1 MRQSRNIWNYEVGQ
15 ADKIARGL
23 LKTENADLNWKTML
37 APSQMAGYIRFGRS
51 LHQIRE
57 NLLFTKKLAFHAAK
71 EVYRGNDR
79 AHELGLIVIKTRKIL
94 DQRKK
99 GLYTE
104 KVRRRQMD
112 EIEWL
117 IDHYLRL
124 LNSNGVTCE
133 ERIKDA
139 YSTKRKFLSFLNR
152 LHKLEQDVI
161 RGIVEAVRKGSGKDR
176 LKMYEKV
183 RIVSEKVRTMEAE
196 RIFK

>member
-1 MRQSRNIWNYEVGQ
+1 MRQSRNIWNYEVAQ

-79 AHELGLIVIKTRKIL
+79 AHELGLIVIKTRKIS

-117 IDHYLRL
+117 IEHYLRL

-139 YSTKRKFLSFLNR
+139 YSTKRKFLAFLNR

-161 RGIVEAVRKGSGKDR
+161 QGIIEAVRKGTGKDR

-183 RIVSEKVRTMEAE
+183 RIVSEKVRAVEAD

>member
-1 MRQSRNIWNYEVGQ
+1 MRQSRTIWNYEVDQ

-23 LKTENADLNWKTML
+23 MKAEDTDLRWKTML
-37 APSQMAGYIRFGRS
+37 VPSLMAGYIRSERS
-51 LHQIRE
+51 LHQKKE
-57 NLLFTKKLAFHAAK
+57 NLLFTKKMAFQAAK

-79 AHELGLIVIKTRKIL
+79 AHELGLIVMKTRKIL
-94 DQRKK
+94 DRGKK

-104 KVRRRQMD
+104 KIRRRQMN

-117 IDHYLRL
+117 IDHYLLL

-139 YSTKRKFLSFLNR
+139 YSTKKKFLSFLNR

-161 RGIVEAVRKGSGKDR
+161 RATVEAVRKGSRKDR
-176 LKMYEKV
+176 LKVYERV
-183 RIVSEKVRTMEAE
+183 QVISEKVRTIEAE